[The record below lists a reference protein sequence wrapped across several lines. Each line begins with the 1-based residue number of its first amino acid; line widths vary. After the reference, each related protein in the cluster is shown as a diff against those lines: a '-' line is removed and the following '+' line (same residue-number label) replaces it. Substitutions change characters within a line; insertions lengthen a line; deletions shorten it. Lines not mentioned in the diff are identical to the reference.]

1 MRTDLGALEEAARE
15 RLPEA
20 VFDYVAS
27 GGGDEHT
34 LASNIV
40 DWERVRLR
48 PRVLRDVGQVETAAS
63 VVGGTVAAPILVAPT
78 AGQALVHPDGEIGMA
93 AACAAAGTVMAVSM
107 MASVAIEEIASNV
120 PDAQLWMHV
129 TMLADR
135 RRTQALCER
144 AAAAGCRALV
154 LTVDSPVGSVRPRS
168 QRHGILALAG
178 GPPPNLSMP
187 GDAASADVMEVVTG
201 FDRRVT
207 LKDIEILRSWSGL
220 PIVVK
225 GVVRGDDARD
235 CIEAGSAA
243 LVVSNHGARQLDQCV
258 STAAA
263 LQEVVAAVD
272 GAADV
277 YVDGGIRR
285 GVQVLAAL
293 AMGAKAVLVG
303 RLPLWGLGLGGG
315 EGARDVLAQLSEEFA
330 ASMALCG
337 IRRPDEITRDLLA
350 GTN

>member
-1 MRTDLGALEEAARE
+1 MRVDLAELEEAARAG
-15 RLPEA
+15 LPEP

-34 LASNIV
+34 LAANV
-40 DWERVRLR
+40 ADWERIRLR
-48 PRVLRDVGQVETAAS
+48 PRVLRDVDRVDTAVA
-63 VVGGTVAAPILVAPT
+63 VVGGTAAAPVLVAPT
-78 AGQALVHPDGEIGMA
+78 AGHSLVHPDGEIGMA
-93 AACAAAGTVMAVSM
+93 AAAAAAGTVMAVSM
-107 MASVAIEEIASNV
+107 MSSVAIEEIARAV
-120 PDAQLWMHV
+120 PSAQLWMHV

-154 LTVDSPVGSVRPRS
+154 LTVDSAVASVRPRS

-178 GPPPNLSMP
+178 GPPPNLSLP

-201 FDRRVT
+201 FDRTVT
-207 LKDIEILRSWSGL
+207 PSDIETLGAWSGL
-220 PIVVK
+220 PVIVK
-225 GVVRGDDARD
+225 GVIRGDDAAECVR
-235 CIEAGSAA
+235 AGSAGV
-243 LVVSNHGARQLDQCV
+243 VVSNHGGRQLDQCV

-263 LQEVVAAVD
+263 LEEVVHAVD

-293 AMGAKAVLVG
+293 ALGARAVLVG
-303 RLPLWGLGLGGG
+303 RLPLWGLALDGRA
-315 EGARDVLAQLSEEFA
+315 GAQDVLAQLSEEFA
-330 ASMALCG
+330 AAMALCG
-337 IRRPDEITRDLLA
+337 VVRTEDIGKDLLA
-350 GTN
+350 TL